1 MRHDDDQQLET
12 LERELEDLGRTS
24 PQDEAVRARLRV
36 RLMRQ
41 AAEPPARRSR
51 LSRRVFPQ
59 SRVRLAGALAI
70 ALLIVGLA
78 SYTSLTERSS
88 LSGPTAASAATILH
102 AAAASGLMPGEA
114 GHYVYSFTV
123 SGPGVEGPPG
133 EGTVEAWINRS
144 ASVSI
149 SAQTVSLGGSK
160 AEGRNL
166 SHSSLVGQFVE
177 LGRDLF
183 GYDAAHNAL
192 SLPSDRNAAPAIVL
206 PNEVYDGAALASTIE
221 QLAARGSRV
230 VALPPQTLE
239 GVPVDV
245 VQADG
250 VLDRPA
256 LRLTL
261 YFDAQTHV
269 LRGFDA
275 ASDDPSYPTPSWQAR
290 LQSETTMPASSVPPG
305 TFALHLPAGTRV
317 EERLRG
323 ALPAA
328 CGGITVGL
336 DRGSSPSSGAKPAT
350 VSPLAVCQQHD
361 PSLTA
366 NQLAAALAKEP
377 DAQLEQAVAADIL
390 SAQDASAARV
400 MLQSQLA
407 MLVTGRPAGLG

>member
-1 MRHDDDQQLET
+1 
-12 LERELEDLGRTS
+12 
-24 PQDEAVRARLRV
+24 
-36 RLMRQ
+36 
-41 AAEPPARRSR
+41 
-51 LSRRVFPQ
+51 
-59 SRVRLAGALAI
+59 
-70 ALLIVGLA
+70 
-78 SYTSLTERSS
+78 
-88 LSGPTAASAATILH
+88 
-102 AAAASGLMPGEA
+102 MPGEA

-133 EGTVEAWINRS
+133 EGTVEVWIKRS
-144 ASVSI
+144 ATVSI
-149 SAQTVSLGGSK
+149 SAQTVSLGGPK
-160 AEGRNL
+160 AEDRNP
-166 SHSSLVGQFVE
+166 SQSSLVGRFVE

-206 PNEVYDGAALASTIE
+206 PNEVYDGAALASAIE
-221 QLAARGSRV
+221 QLGARGSRV
-230 VALPPQTLE
+230 VALPPQTLD
-239 GVPVDV
+239 GVPVEV

-290 LQSETTMPASSVPPG
+290 LQSQSRMPASSVPPR

-328 CGGITVGL
+328 CGGITAGP
-336 DRGSSPSSGAKPAT
+336 DRGSSPSSRAKPAT
-350 VSPLAVCQQHD
+350 ISPLAVCRQHD

-366 NQLAAALAKEP
+366 DQLAAALAQEP
-377 DAQLEQAVAADIL
+377 DAQLQHAVAAGIL
-390 SAQDASAARV
+390 SPQEASAARAT
-400 MLQSQLA
+400 LQSQLA
-407 MLVTGRPAGLG
+407 RLVAGQPAGLG

>member
-1 MRHDDDQQLET
+1 MRHDDEQQLET

-36 RLMRQ
+36 RLMRR
-41 AAEPPARRSR
+41 AAELPARRSR

-70 ALLIVGLA
+70 AVSIVGLV
-78 SYTSLTERSS
+78 SYASLTERST
-88 LSGPTAASAATILH
+88 LSGPTDASAATILH
-102 AAAASGLMPGEA
+102 AAAASGLAPGEA
-114 GHYVYSFTV
+114 GHYVYTFTV
-123 SGPGVEGPPG
+123 SGPGIGEPPG
-133 EGTVEAWINRS
+133 EGAVEVWINRS
-144 ASVSI
+144 ATVSI
-149 SAQTVSLGGSK
+149 SQQTVTLGGAK
-160 AEGRNL
+160 ADGQNPYR
-166 SHSSLVGQFVE
+166 STLVGRFVE
-177 LGRDLF
+177 LGRDVF
-183 GYDAAHNAL
+183 GYDASHNAL
-192 SLPSDRNAAPAIVL
+192 SLPSERNAAPAIVL
-206 PNEVYDGAALASTIE
+206 PNEVYDGAALASTIG

-239 GVPVDV
+239 GVPVEV
-245 VQADG
+245 IQADG
-250 VLDRPA
+250 ALDRPA

-275 ASDDPSYPTPSWQAR
+275 ASDDPSYPTPSWRVR
-290 LQSETTMPASSVPPG
+290 LQSQTTVPASSVPPG

-328 CGGITVGL
+328 CGGITVVP
-336 DRGSSPSSGAKPAT
+336 DRGSSPNSRAWPAR
-350 VSPLAVCQQHD
+350 VSPLAVCRQHD

-366 NQLAAALAKEP
+366 DQLVAALAQEP
-377 DAQLEQAVAADIL
+377 DTQLQQAVAGGIL
-390 SAQDASAARV
+390 SPQEASAARA

-407 MLVTGRPAGLG
+407 RLVAGQPAGLG

>member
-1 MRHDDDQQLET
+1 
-12 LERELEDLGRTS
+12 
-24 PQDEAVRARLRV
+24 
-36 RLMRQ
+36 
-41 AAEPPARRSR
+41 
-51 LSRRVFPQ
+51 
-59 SRVRLAGALAI
+59 
-70 ALLIVGLA
+70 
-78 SYTSLTERSS
+78 
-88 LSGPTAASAATILH
+88 
-102 AAAASGLMPGEA
+102 
-114 GHYVYSFTV
+114 
-123 SGPGVEGPPG
+123 VE
-133 EGTVEAWINRS
+133 VWINRS
-144 ASVSI
+144 ATRSI
-149 SAQTVSLGGSK
+149 SAQTVSLGGPK
-160 AEGRNL
+160 GDGLNL
-166 SHSSLVGQFVE
+166 SHSSLVGRFVE

-239 GVPVDV
+239 GVPVEV

-261 YFDAQTHV
+261 YFDTQTHV

-275 ASDDPSYPTPSWQAR
+275 ASDDPSYPTPSWQVR
-290 LQSETTMPASSVPPG
+290 LQSHTAMPASSVPPG
-305 TFALHLPAGTRV
+305 TFALHLPAGARV

-328 CGGITVGL
+328 CGGITLGL
-336 DRGSSPSSGAKPAT
+336 DRGSSPSSMAKPAT
-350 VSPLAVCQQHD
+350 VSPLALCQQHD

-366 NQLAAALAKEP
+366 DQLAAALAREP
-377 DAQLEQAVAADIL
+377 EAQLQQAVAAGIL
-390 SAQDASAARV
+390 STQEASAARA

-407 MLVTGRPAGLG
+407 RLVAGQPAGLG